1 MKSTFIW
8 NGKSWWLRISTIEEM
23 CDYLNTEWTRR
34 KEASIKDKERTK
46 KKYHSTNYLTGA
58 ADVISSCK
66 LISFEHALDELERQL

>member
-46 KKYHSTNYLTGA
+46 KKYHSIL
-58 ADVISSCK
+58 
-66 LISFEHALDELERQL
+66 